1 MPRVVPFAPMAGQ
14 LQPLNASAPRL
25 WLLVGVLG
33 LAVFA
38 SALAVVYSRHW
49 HRTAYQQLEQQQ
61 RLRDELE
68 IEWRRLQLEEAALA
82 SQARVEQIAS
92 ERLELFTPPMSA
104 VEMVEP

>member
-1 MPRVVPFAPMAGQ
+1 MPRLMPFEAMAGQ
-14 LQPLNASAPRL
+14 LQPLHAPTPRL

-38 SALAVVYSRHW
+38 SALAVVYSRHL
-49 HRTAYQQLEQQQ
+49 HRTTYQQLEQQQ
-61 RLRDELE
+61 RLRDELQ

-82 SQARVEQIAS
+82 SQARVEQSAS